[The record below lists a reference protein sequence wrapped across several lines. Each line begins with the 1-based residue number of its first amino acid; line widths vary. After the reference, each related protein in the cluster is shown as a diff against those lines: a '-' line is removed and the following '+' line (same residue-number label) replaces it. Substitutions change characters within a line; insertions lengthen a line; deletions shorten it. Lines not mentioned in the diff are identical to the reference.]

1 MNTIPHQDALRSR
14 WTLEGTIPL
23 SGVAENASWQRARS
37 VATGERVALFVVHG
51 AAALETADAARRAY
65 LVEDARLIPVRD
77 VMVLDDPREDGADAS
92 GADPQPLTVV
102 EYPLPAAPPLAAL
115 LRGRSLH
122 PETARAII
130 GEAAR
135 GVEMARRRG
144 VRHQFLDSNR
154 VFVDT
159 ASGQVTIL
167 GVGVEAASH
176 AGLDRSGAI
185 ASFQDTR
192 ALVALLY
199 RALAGRSPHRSGA
212 DPVPRPSQIA
222 QHPVPADLDL
232 LCDLVLNEAA
242 EVIPETS
249 RDLIA
254 ELEPWQSIPVTL
266 EAYERN
272 GESAPGRDGQ
282 AAPAPGR
289 EAADP
294 PAPEQGDAVSD
305 QGATAAETA
314 ALAGAAGAGATAGA
328 AGAVAGAGATA
339 RLGEHS
345 AADDPR
351 PSIASTGEGDDG
363 DPAASEDPA
372 TPMPHDPAH
381 SQQAQSLIRDL
392 RLDQKR
398 DDAAFPGHLDITLP
412 RRPETAEA
420 SQHALGPDAAR
431 DSDAMRDSGPERD
444 SEPGRSDDRTPGP
457 AAADV
462 DAPDRGAGRGA
473 AGVAAAGAAAAAAG
487 AAGASSSS
495 AGSSPLPARRSGT
508 LWPLAPRR
516 EDGPAQPSRDPS
528 PSPAEDW
535 ADGSRTPSQ
544 AALAPGVVGQPAE
557 SAATPSS
564 PEQTA
569 AMPPVSPTE
578 PSEPTGPIVVR
589 GRDRSSLEGTD
600 LDTTVPIGRA
610 ALLRDVV
617 NVAVDSD
624 DPDAYAMGPLPA
636 EQRSRV
642 SQWIL
647 LGGVLLV
654 IVAMVLAL
662 STITSGFRD
671 RVTNPLN
678 TDPPEASAGAPVSD
692 GGGEEPAEEEPTEE
706 EPPAPPAT
714 LRGIEVFT
722 LGSDSEPD
730 NADQTERITD
740 GDPGTFWSTKI
751 YANPQYGN
759 LKDGAGLRLD
769 LGEPSTLT
777 AVVATTARNSGGVI
791 ELRAVGEDGSLGDV
805 LATGQFAGDGEVRL
819 APPEPI
825 EAQQVALWF
834 PELPPDSNR
843 DGFRG
848 RIAELRVE

>member
-51 AAALETADAARRAY
+51 TAALETADAARRAY
-65 LVEDARLIPVRD
+65 LVEDPRLIPVRD

-135 GVEMARRRG
+135 GVETARRRG

-159 ASGQVTIL
+159 TSGQVTIL

-199 RALAGRSPHRSGA
+199 RALAGRNPHRSGA
-212 DPVPRPSQIA
+212 GPVPRPSQIA

-272 GESAPGRDGQ
+272 EESAPGRDGQ
-282 AAPAPGR
+282 AAPAPGK
-289 EAADP
+289 EAPDP
-294 PAPEQGDAVSD
+294 AAPEQGDAVSD
-305 QGATAAETA
+305 QGATAAEAA
-314 ALAGAAGAGATAGA
+314 ALAGSAGAGATAGA

-345 AADDPR
+345 AAEDPR
-351 PSIASTGEGDDG
+351 PSVASTGAGGDG

-372 TPMPHDPAH
+372 TPTPHITAH

-412 RRPETAEA
+412 RRPETAQA
-420 SQHALGPDAAR
+420 SQDALGSDAAR
-431 DSDAMRDSGPERD
+431 HSGAMRDSE
-444 SEPGRSDDRTPGP
+444 SGRSEDRTPGP

-473 AGVAAAGAAAAAAG
+473 TGVAAAGVAAAGAAAAGA

-516 EDGPAQPSRDPS
+516 EDGPAQPSSDPS
-528 PSPAEDW
+528 QPLAEDW

-544 AALAPGVVGQPAE
+544 AALTPGVVGQPAE
-557 SAATPSS
+557 DAATPSS

-569 AMPPVSPTE
+569 AMAPVA
-578 PSEPTGPIVVR
+578 PSEPTGPTGPIVVR

-600 LDTTVPIGRA
+600 LDATVPIGRA

-624 DPDAYAMGPLPA
+624 DPDAYTMGPLPA
-636 EQRSRV
+636 EQRSRI

-662 STITSGFRD
+662 STITSGLRD

-714 LRGIEVFT
+714 LRGVEVFT
-722 LGSDSEPD
+722 LGSDRAPD

-740 GDPGTFWSTKI
+740 GDPGTFWSTQI
-751 YANPQYGN
+751 YTNPQYGN

-805 LATGQFAGDGEVRL
+805 LATGQFAGDGEARL

>member
-65 LVEDARLIPVRD
+65 LVEDPRLIPVRD

-135 GVEMARRRG
+135 GVDTARRRG

-232 LCDLVLNEAA
+232 LCHLVLNEAA

-272 GESAPGRDGQ
+272 GESAPARDGK
-282 AAPAPGR
+282 AAPASGR
-289 EAADP
+289 EVADP
-294 PAPEQGDAVSD
+294 TAPEQGDAVSD

-328 AGAVAGAGATA
+328 TGAVAGAGATA

-351 PSIASTGEGDDG
+351 ASVASTGEGEDG
-363 DPAASEDPA
+363 DPAASEGPA
-372 TPMPHDPAH
+372 TPTPHDPAH
-381 SQQAQSLIRDL
+381 SQQAQRLIRDL
-392 RLDQKR
+392 CLDQKR

-412 RRPETAEA
+412 RRPETAGA
-420 SQHALGPDAAR
+420 SQHALGSDAAR
-431 DSDAMRDSGPERD
+431 HSGAMRD
-444 SEPGRSDDRTPGP
+444 SEPGRSNDRTPGP

-473 AGVAAAGAAAAAAG
+473 AGIAAAGATAGAAAAGAAAG
-487 AAGASSSS
+487 TSSNS

-516 EDGPAQPSRDPS
+516 EDGPAQPSSDPS
-528 PSPAEDW
+528 QPLAEDR

-557 SAATPSS
+557 GAATPSS

-569 AMPPVSPTE
+569 AIAPVAPTE

-636 EQRSRV
+636 EQRSRI

-662 STITSGFRD
+662 STITSGVRD

-714 LRGIEVFT
+714 LRGVEVFT
-722 LGSDSEPD
+722 LGSDRAPD

-740 GDPGTFWSTKI
+740 GDPGTFWSTQI
-751 YANPQYGN
+751 YTNPQYGN

>member
-77 VMVLDDPREDGADAS
+77 VTVLDDPREDGADAS

-135 GVEMARRRG
+135 GVETARRRG

-176 AGLDRSGAI
+176 AGLDRSGAV

-212 DPVPRPSQIA
+212 DPVPRLSQIA
-222 QHPVPADLDL
+222 QHPVPTDLDL

-272 GESAPGRDGQ
+272 GESAPGRDGR

-289 EAADP
+289 ETADP
-294 PAPEQGDAVSD
+294 AAPEQGDAVSD
-305 QGATAAETA
+305 QGATPAETA
-314 ALAGAAGAGATAGA
+314 GLAGAAGAGATAGA

-345 AADDPR
+345 AAEDPR
-351 PSIASTGEGDDG
+351 PSVASTGEGDDG
-363 DPAASEDPA
+363 DPAASEGPA
-372 TPMPHDPAH
+372 TPTPHNPAH
-381 SQQAQSLIRDL
+381 SQQAQWLIRDL

-420 SQHALGPDAAR
+420 SQDALGSDAAH
-431 DSDAMRDSGPERD
+431 DSDAMLDSGPERD

-462 DAPDRGAGRGA
+462 DAPDRGAG
-473 AGVAAAGAAAAAAG
+473 VAAAGATAGAAAAG

-508 LWPLAPRR
+508 QWPLAPRR
-516 EDGPAQPSRDPS
+516 EDGPAQPTSDPS
-528 PSPAEDW
+528 QSPAEDW

-544 AALAPGVVGQPAE
+544 AALAPDAVGQPAE

-569 AMPPVSPTE
+569 AMAPVAPT
-578 PSEPTGPIVVR
+578 EPTGPIVVR
-589 GRDRSSLEGTD
+589 GRDRSSLEGPD

-636 EQRSRV
+636 EQRSRIT
-642 SQWIL
+642 QWIL

-662 STITSGFRD
+662 STITSGLRD

-714 LRGIEVFT
+714 LRGVEVFT

-740 GDPGTFWSTKI
+740 GDPGTFWSTQI
-751 YANPQYGN
+751 YTNPQYGN

-825 EAQQVALWF
+825 ETQQVALWF